1 MVNPGAIRLVLM
13 PGLDGTGTFFRPLVR
28 ALPPDVPR
36 TVITYPDDKHL
47 SLEDHADFVA
57 ARLTGE
63 DTILVAESFSGL
75 VALMLLHQRPASVKG
90 VVFSATFAEPLHP
103 FLIRTAA
110 SIPGAASL
118 AKRLPARL
126 LNVFL
131 FHSHADKALE
141 AMLRQSLLQAGSAGL
156 RQRARLIAAGYPFP
170 DDRFAVPGLY
180 LQATQDR
187 VVPAGAAD
195 WFKSRF
201 ASFQLVRLDAPHCLL
216 QTRPEESAEVIM
228 AFTGVLT

>member
-13 PGLDGTGTFFRPLVR
+13 PGLDGTGTFFGPLVQ

-36 TVITYPDDKHL
+36 TVITYPDEKDL
-47 SLEDHADFVA
+47 SLEDHANFVA
-57 ARLTGE
+57 ARLTGD

-75 VALMLLHQRPASVKG
+75 VALMLLHQRPTSVKG
-90 VVFSATFAEPLHP
+90 VIFSATFAEPLHP
-103 FLIRTAA
+103 LLIRTAA
-110 SIPGAASL
+110 SIPGVTSL
-118 AKRLPARL
+118 ARRLPARL
-126 LNVFL
+126 LNVFF
-131 FHSHADKALE
+131 FHSWADKALE
-141 AMLRQSLLQAGSAGL
+141 EMLRQSLLQAGSAGL

-170 DDRFAVPGLY
+170 DDRFALPCLY

-216 QTRPEESAEVIM
+216 QTRPAKSAEVIM